1 MTKVNIKALQTFSH
15 GNVDAKEGGTYAM
28 NKGDAQELEKA
39 GFCEIVDGGNA
50 EQTQVDTLQQK
61 HQKGDVVTDP
71 DEDDLL
77 GEKAAPATENKMAE
91 APRNKSAQVK
101 K

>member
-1 MTKVNIKALQTFSH
+1 MTKVNVTALRTFSH

-39 GFCEIVDGGNA
+39 GFVSLGGEDP
-50 EQTQVDTLQQK
+50 EQTQVDQQRQTK
-61 HQKGDVVTDP
+61 QAGDVVVD
-71 DEDDLL
+71 DADDLL
-77 GEKAAPATENKMAE
+77 GDGKAAATLDNKMVE
-91 APRNKSAQVK
+91 APRNKSTVK

>member
-39 GFCEIVDGGNA
+39 GFCEIVDGGTA
-50 EQTQVDTLQQK
+50 EQTEVDTPQQK

-77 GEKAAPATENKMAE
+77 GDGKAAAPLDNKMAE
-91 APRNKSAQVK
+91 APRNKSAVK